1 MLEIKNPETKERIK
15 KHLSNIGTLPS
26 VPQIITE
33 VSILLD
39 SERTSAADLC
49 KVISRDQ
56 AIVAKILAVANSPLY
71 GLPRR
76 VSTIEFAVVI
86 IGFEHMRNILVALSL
101 VEAFKSKTT
110 TTWDHHA
117 YWSHSLLTATAAKR
131 IADDLRYPK
140 SGEVFTA
147 GLLHDLGL
155 VVLQRYM
162 KADFDKII
170 KLVEEQQISH
180 FNAELEV
187 LGFTHQDIAE
197 FLLEKWNFPPY
208 IIESVL
214 YHHQPSLAENGKVLA
229 SLVHLADYMTQK
241 LNIGS
246 FNWDDNLQFDE
257 NVIDILGFGNIEY
270 LDTFIQTY
278 EPLFKSHLES
288 ITENNKIM

>member
-1 MLEIKNPETKERIK
+1 MLEIKDPEAKERIK
-15 KHLSNIGTLPS
+15 KHLSSIGTLPS

-33 VSILLD
+33 VSAMLD
-39 SERTSAADLC
+39 NERTSANDLC
-49 KVISRDQ
+49 KVISKDQ

-101 VEAFKSKTT
+101 VDAFKNRSTS
-110 TTWDHHA
+110 TWNHSA
-117 YWSHSLLTATAAKR
+117 YWMHSLITATAAKR

-162 KADFDKII
+162 NSDFLKILH
-170 KLVEEQQISH
+170 LVDEQQIRH
-180 FNAELEV
+180 INAEEQI

-197 FLLEKWNFPPY
+197 FLLERWNFPPY
-208 IIESVL
+208 IIEAVL
-214 YHHQPSLAENGKVLA
+214 YHHKPSFAENGKVLA
-229 SLVHLADYMTQK
+229 SLIHLADYMTQR
-241 LNIGS
+241 LQIGN
-246 FNWDDNLQFDE
+246 FDWDNNYEFDE
-257 NVIDILGFGNIEY
+257 NVIDILGFGSMDY
-270 LDTFIQTY
+270 LEGFIQSY
-278 EPLFKSHLES
+278 EPLFRSNLES
-288 ITENNKIM
+288 LTENKIM